1 VTFVSRALLDVLF
14 ASLWQDAIIGL
25 CAAALLVV
33 IGKRLNAAT
42 RHVVLQAALVAMVV
56 VPALT
61 TLPHISSSAITL
73 SGYGTASSAAATGAG
88 NAQHASG
95 LRSID
100 VALADRVALAIAAVW
115 VAGALA
121 FFLRIALGAAQLS
134 RFVRQSER
142 LENRNGVRVYASPRI
157 PVPVAFGL
165 LRPAIVVPT
174 EIVAQGGTELE
185 CVLLHELAHVHR
197 RDAWLHTFE
206 RIVHALLY
214 FNPAVILLL
223 ASLELEREAA
233 CDDWAVAHSRDT
245 EAYTHSLAVLAVRTS
260 FNVEMPAACGA
271 IGFGHGIVN
280 RIERLEDQRRNGSLL
295 LSPFALGGF
304 AFMLIGLAL
313 SLQLLAPAIAFS
325 PQATVVQPAVA
336 SSSCTRGAMITYPA
350 RPQGQLPAGSVTV
363 KVSVSPTGNVTAA
376 TVATSSGIAILDR
389 AAVKAAKESGYEPA
403 MRNCKP
409 VAGMYLFKLST
420 AGAEL

>member
-1 VTFVSRALLDVLF
+1 MTYVSRALLDVLF
-14 ASLWQDAIIGL
+14 ASLWQDAVIGL
-25 CAAALLVV
+25 CAAAVLLV

-42 RHVVLQAALVAMVV
+42 RHVILQAALVAMVA
-56 VPALT
+56 VPAVT
-61 TLPHISSSAITL
+61 TLPHIASGAIAF
-73 SGYGTASSAAATGAG
+73 SGYGTGASGAAAAAA
-88 NAQHASG
+88 NAQNSSG

-115 VAGALA
+115 LAGALA
-121 FFLRIALGAAQLS
+121 FFLRIALGVAQLS

-165 LRPAIVVPT
+165 LRPAIVVPS
-174 EIVAQGGTELE
+174 EIVAQGGIEFE
-185 CVLLHELAHVHR
+185 CVLLHELAHVQR

-206 RIVHALLY
+206 RIAHALLF

-223 ASLELEREAA
+223 SSLELEREAA

-280 RIERLEDQRRNGSLL
+280 RIERLEDRHRNGSLL
-295 LSPFALGGF
+295 LSPLALGGF
-304 AFMLIGLAL
+304 AFMLISIAL

-325 PQATVVQPAVA
+325 PQATIVQPAAA
-336 SSSCTRGAMITYPA
+336 SSSCTRDAMVSYPA
-350 RPQGQLPAGSVTV
+350 PPQGPLPAG
-363 KVSVSPTGNVTAA
+363 KVSVDVAVSPTGAVTSAK
-376 TVATSSGIAILDR
+376 VAHSSGNAALDR
-389 AAVKAAKESGYEPA
+389 AAVKLAKESGYEPA

-409 VAGMYLFKLST
+409 VAGTYLFMFNSSGVK
-420 AGAEL
+420 